1 MHKKSSLLRNLRVTW
16 QEVDLVELIVH
27 GIKETHVRDSAMAR
41 DCRNVSE
48 LLVYL
53 SSFAKRV
60 RDESIESNSCDRSFK
75 RPKLQEPIRNKNS
88 VRCHNCGKTGHIRR
102 QCRLSSQKSNTVGQ
116 QKSEHISVQ
125 NIPKS
130 VCSFCAK
137 TGHSVENCFTKN
149 AIEQR
154 RKINFC
160 TLFQSV
166 VPTDVD
172 VDGNKFQGLIDTG
185 ADVSLI
191 SDKHQS
197 LFADKI
203 QSCSIVIRGIT
214 QGSIEIN
221 KLFCR
226 R

>member
-1 MHKKSSLLRNLRVTW
+1 MTSLLNQIHVIAHLKDPNYKNLFETKILFDVII
-16 QEVDLVELIVH
+16 VE
-27 GIKETHVRDSAMAR
+27 
-41 DCRNVSE
+41 
-48 LLVYL
+48 
-53 SSFAKRV
+53 
-60 RDESIESNSCDRSFK
+60 
-75 RPKLQEPIRNKNS
+75 
-88 VRCHNCGKTGHIRR
+88 KTGHCLLMWR